1 MRVQRKCFPLK
12 FAKFLRTSIL
22 KKICERWFLFLH
34 VILFTMNEKDTANK
48 AQLGPYQIY
57 TMKFLCENI

>member
-48 AQLGPYQIY
+48 AQLGPYQTD